1 MSTDTQTSP
10 SAPQPAPKRSR
21 LRGFL
26 YASALLVGGGLIGAV
41 VASPSTVLGW
51 HDHYGWQRGDDSRD
65 WGPRGWRDRDDSRG
79 MRDRDHGPRGWGGD
93 HGHGPMQHGF
103 FPGRI
108 ERMLDRVLDRVDA
121 STEQRQKITRI
132 AERAADDIFAFRDKH
147 MESRKQL
154 SEVLTAQ
161 TIDRG
166 KLEAL
171 RTEHLQLADGASK
184 RITEALAE
192 AAEVLNPAQ
201 RAELARQLERWQRW
215 RRG

>member
-1 MSTDTQTSP
+1 MSTDTQTPSP
-10 SAPQPAPKRSR
+10 APAPPKRSR

-51 HDHYGWQRGDDSRD
+51 HDHYGWQRGYDDGPRE
-65 WGPRGWRDRDDSRG
+65 WGPRRWRDRDRG
-79 MRDRDHGPRGWGGD
+79 N
-93 HGHGPMQHGF
+93 HGF

-121 STEQRQKITRI
+121 SSEQRQKITRI
-132 AERAADDIFAFRDKH
+132 AERTADDIFALREKH
-147 MESRKQL
+147 LSARKQL
-154 SEVLTAQ
+154 HEVLAAPA
-161 TIDRG
+161 IDRA

-171 RTEHLQLADGASK
+171 RAEQLQLADTASK
-184 RITEALAE
+184 RITESVAE
-192 AAEVLNPAQ
+192 AAEVLNAAQ
-201 RAELARQLERWQRW
+201 RAELSRQIERWQRW

>member
-1 MSTDTQTSP
+1 MSTETSSP
-10 SAPQPAPKRSR
+10 APQPAPAAPKRRR

-26 YASALLVGGGLIGAV
+26 YASALLIGGGLIGAL

-51 HDHYGWQRGDDSRD
+51 HDHYGWERGGDSGD
-65 WGPRGWRDRDDSRG
+65 WGPRRWRDRDDGHRG
-79 MRDRDHGPRGWGGD
+79 WHRGDDRGPR
-93 HGHGPMQHGF
+93 HHGF
-103 FPGRI
+103 SPGRI

-132 AERAADDIFAFRDKH
+132 VERAADDVLAFRDKH
-147 MESRKQL
+147 LEGRKQL
-154 SEVLTAQ
+154 REVLAAQ

-171 RTEHLQLADGASK
+171 RTEQLQLADGASK
-184 RITEALAE
+184 RITDALAE
-192 AAEVLNPAQ
+192 AAEVLNPSQ
-201 RAELARQLERWQRW
+201 REELSRTIDRWQRW